1 MKVCVVAS
9 DHTSSVDLPSTD
21 LDGPNTLVMIFASP
35 RVDVAGPIRDL
46 RARLP
51 RAVFVGCSTAG
62 EIRQT
67 QVCDDSIVA
76 TIVTFEHTRLRRASA
91 IVPDERASY
100 AAGCEIAESLA
111 DPQLRGVIVLSE
123 GIAVNGSELARGI
136 NQRLGPDVVV
146 TGGLAGD
153 GERFGTTWVL
163 HEDAPT
169 QRRVTAVGLYG
180 DRIKIGHGSRGG
192 WDIFGPER
200 VVTRSE
206 GNVLYELDGKPA
218 LALYKEYLGNLAREL
233 PGTALLFPLALLFD
247 GDRRLVRTVLT
258 IDEERQSMR
267 FAGDIPLG
275 QRTQLMRANVERLV
289 QGASEAA
296 SLARCAADQQV
307 LSLAISCVGRRLVL
321 KGRVEEEL
329 EATLEGLPPQTH
341 QVGFYSY
348 GELSS
353 TFPGTC
359 ELHNQTMTMTTFYEA
374 A

>member
-1 MKVCVVAS
+1 
-9 DHTSSVDLPSTD
+9 
-21 LDGPNTLVMIFASP
+21 
-35 RVDVAGPIRDL
+35 
-46 RARLP
+46 
-51 RAVFVGCSTAG
+51 
-62 EIRQT
+62 
-67 QVCDDSIVA
+67 
-76 TIVTFEHTRLRRASA
+76 
-91 IVPDERASY
+91 
-100 AAGCEIAESLA
+100 
-111 DPQLRGVIVLSE
+111 
-123 GIAVNGSELARGI
+123 
-136 NQRLGPDVVV
+136 
-146 TGGLAGD
+146 
-153 GERFGTTWVL
+153 
-163 HEDAPT
+163 
-169 QRRVTAVGLYG
+169 
-180 DRIKIGHGSRGG
+180 
-192 WDIFGPER
+192 
-200 VVTRSE
+200 
-206 GNVLYELDGKPA
+206 
-218 LALYKEYLGNLAREL
+218 
-233 PGTALLFPLALLFD
+233 
-247 GDRRLVRTVLT
+247 
-258 IDEERQSMR
+258 MR

>member
-1 MKVCVVAS
+1 MQLCVTPF
-9 DHTSSVDLPSTD
+9 TSGFVDLPSAD
-21 LDGPNTLVMIFASP
+21 LDSPNTLMMLFASP
-35 RVDVAGPIRDL
+35 CVDIAEPIRQL
-46 RARLP
+46 RDRLP
-51 RAVFVGCSTAG
+51 QALFLGCSTAG
-62 EIRQT
+62 EIHQT
-67 QVCDDSIVA
+67 QVRDDSIVVA
-76 TIVTFEHTRLRRASA
+76 TMKFERTSLRRASA
-91 IVPDERASY
+91 IVDDERSSH
-100 AAGCEIAESLA
+100 AAGRAIAATLA
-111 DPQLRGVIVLSE
+111 DPSLRGVIVLSE

-136 NQRLGPDVVV
+136 SDGVGPEVVV
-146 TGGLAGD
+146 TGGLAAD

-163 HEDAPT
+163 DGDAPA

-180 DRIKIGHGSRGG
+180 DHIRIGHGSRGG

-218 LALYKEYLGNLAREL
+218 LALYKEYLGSRAREL
-233 PGTALLFPLALLFD
+233 PTTALLFPLALLLD
-247 GDRRLVRTVLT
+247 GDRRVVRTVLS

-267 FAGDIPLG
+267 FAGDIPQG
-275 QRTQLMRANVERLV
+275 QRSQLMRANVERLV

-296 SLARCAADQQV
+296 SLAHCESGQQV

-321 KGRVEEEL
+321 KGRVEEEV
-329 EATLEGLPPQTH
+329 EATLEDLPPQTQ

-359 ELHNQTMTMTTFYEA
+359 ELHNQTMTMTTFYEDV
-374 A
+374 